1 VIESHRPTR
10 YAWLVVALLLPVA
23 LLNYLDRQMLATMKA
38 SMVGDIPT
46 IANKA
51 DWGLILGSFKWTYA
65 LLGPIAGYIAD
76 RFSRRWVIG
85 ASLLV
90 WSAVTWWTGQCTTFH
105 ELLTARAFMGVSEA
119 FYFPAALAL
128 ITDYHLGPTRSR
140 AVGVHQTGVYLGQIL
155 GGFAGYVAEAP
166 ALGWRWAFSSAGM
179 LGVLYAI
186 PLMVFLRDSG
196 DEVQIPRLASL
207 ARDDGRVIPSAVEG
221 SALTAVDREER
232 GLPSRQGVRPP
243 GGVTPEPTPGLT
255 PRSAL
260 TDLLTNRNFLLLV
273 MYFTLP
279 AIAGWIVRD
288 WMPEILRERFH
299 LGQGRAG
306 VSAILFV
313 QVASLVGAV
322 VGGTLADRWMRR
334 TNRGRIYTSAIGT
347 MLFLPAL
354 FSVGNSGTLGV
365 AIMGLIVFGLGWGFF
380 DSNNMPIL
388 SQIARP
394 ELRATGYG
402 IMNLVS
408 ISCGGFGDWAFGA
421 LRDREV
427 PLNLIFG
434 VFAGV
439 ALLSVG
445 IVMMIRPRRDD
456 ARLAAQ
462 MS

>member
-1 VIESHRPTR
+1 VSSAERSPH
-10 YAWLVVALLLPVA
+10 YAWIVVALLLPVA

-65 LLGPIAGYIAD
+65 LLGPIAGYISD

-85 ASLLV
+85 ASLCA
-90 WSAVTWWTGQCTTFH
+90 WSVVTWWTGQATTFN
-105 ELLTARAFMGVSEA
+105 ELLTARAFMGISEA

-128 ITDYHLGPTRSR
+128 ITEYHLGPTRSR
-140 AVGVHQTGVYLGQIL
+140 AVGVHQAGVYLGQIV

-166 ALGWRWAFSSAGM
+166 ALGWRWAFSASGII
-179 LGVLYAI
+179 GVAYAI
-186 PLMVFLRDSG
+186 PLIALLRDP
-196 DEVQIPRLASL
+196 VR
-207 ARDDGRVIPSAVEG
+207 ARTEDSPMA
-221 SALTAVDREER
+221 DRPGVVR
-232 GLPSRQGVRPP
+232 G
-243 GGVTPEPTPGLT
+243 
-255 PRSAL
+255 
-260 TDLLTNRNFLLLV
+260 LLTNRNFILLV

-288 WMPEILRERFH
+288 WMPEILRERFS
-299 LGQGRAG
+299 LGQGKAG

-313 QVASLVGAV
+313 QIASLVGAL
-322 VGGTLADRWMRR
+322 VGGTLADRWMRH
-334 TNRGRIYTSAIGT
+334 TPRGRIYASAIG
-347 MLFLPAL
+347 MVLFLPAL
-354 FSVGNSGTLGV
+354 FSVGNAGTLTI
-365 AIMGLIVFGLGWGFF
+365 AIAGLIVFGLGWGFF

-394 ELRATGYG
+394 EWRATGYG
-402 IMNLVS
+402 IMNMVS

-421 LRDREV
+421 LRDRHV

-445 IVMMIRPRRDD
+445 IVLLIRPQGDEDLPTRG
-456 ARLAAQ
+456 AR
-462 MS
+462 SG